1 MTTMRHF
8 SYVDDKRASRL
19 FHRLPAPLAIDSP
32 PEQLAAALG
41 GTLYSPGTR
50 LTLAKDVVKQAK
62 RGCLSMVLCLE
73 DSVPDDA
80 VEFAE
85 TNVAQA
91 MQELAARSVGDK
103 PPVLPLLFIRVRTP
117 EQLLRVADLLGP
129 GLDLLSGFVI
139 PKYENSDGL
148 AERFFDAL
156 GRVQREYG
164 QDGTGGGRRLRVMPI
179 LESPLMI
186 HRETRDETLSGI
198 VDVTKAHREDVLAV
212 RIGATDLSSA
222 FSLRRSRDLTVYDV
236 KLVSSVIA
244 DVVNVFGRPGDDFVI
259 TGTVWEHFN
268 TAERVLRPQLRMTP
282 FEEAKEPK
290 LRQKLLLA
298 GLDGL
303 IREIGLDQ
311 ANGLLGKTVIH
322 PSHVSVVHALSVVS
336 HEEYVDALSVVGD
349 VGGGANASPYR
360 NKMNEMKPHQA
371 WARKTLLRAD
381 AFGVAAEETTFVDLL
396 ETSMR

>member
-1 MTTMRHF
+1 MTMRHF

-19 FHRLPAPLAIDSP
+19 FHKLPSPISIDSP
-32 PEQLAAALG
+32 PEHVAAALG
-41 GTLYSPGTR
+41 ATLYSPGTR
-50 LTLAKDVVKQAK
+50 PTLAKDVVKQAK
-62 RGCLSMVLCLE
+62 HGCLSMVLCLE

-85 TNVAQA
+85 TNVAEA
-91 MQELAARSVGDK
+91 MQQLAAKSSGSKR
-103 PPVLPLLFIRVRTP
+103 PVLPLLFIRVRTP
-117 EQLLRVADLLGP
+117 EQLERVAGLLGP

-139 PKYENSDGL
+139 PKYENSDGV
-148 AERFFDAL
+148 ADRFFEAL
-156 GRVQREYG
+156 GRVQRDYG
-164 QDGTGGGRRLRVMPI
+164 QDGSNGARRLRVMPI
-179 LESPLMI
+179 LESPRMI
-186 HRETRDETLSGI
+186 HRETRDDTLSGI

-259 TGTVWEHFN
+259 TGTVWEHFHN
-268 TAERVLRPQLRMTP
+268 AERLMRPQLRMTP
-282 FEEAKEPK
+282 FQDANEAQ
-290 LRQKLLLA
+290 LRQKLLLK

-303 IREIGLDQ
+303 IREIALDQ

-322 PSHVSVVHALSVVS
+322 PSHVPVVHAMSVVS

>member
-1 MTTMRHF
+1 MRHF
-8 SYVDDKRASRL
+8 SFVDDERAEKL
-19 FHRLPAPLAIDSP
+19 FHRLPSALSIDSP
-32 PEQLAAALG
+32 PEHLAAALG

-85 TNVAQA
+85 TNVAEA
-91 MQELAARSVGDK
+91 MQQLAERSAGDK
-103 PPVLPLLFIRVRTP
+103 PPALPLLFIRVRTP
-117 EQLLRVADLLGP
+117 EQLVRVAALLGP

-139 PKYENSDGL
+139 PKYENTDGL
-148 AERFFDAL
+148 AERFFEAL
-156 GRVQREYG
+156 ARVQRDYG
-164 QDGTGGGRRLRVMPI
+164 QDGSNGGRRLRIMPI

-186 HRETRDETLSGI
+186 HRETRDDTLSGI

-222 FSLRRSRDLTVYDV
+222 FALRRSRDLTVYDV

-259 TGTVWEHFN
+259 TGTVWEHFQ
-268 TAERVLRPQLRMTP
+268 TAERLMRPQLRMTP
-282 FEEAKEPK
+282 FQEAKESK

-322 PSHVSVVHALSVVS
+322 PTHVPVVHALSVVS

-349 VGGGANASPYR
+349 VGGGASASPYR

-371 WARKTLLRAD
+371 WARKTLLRAE